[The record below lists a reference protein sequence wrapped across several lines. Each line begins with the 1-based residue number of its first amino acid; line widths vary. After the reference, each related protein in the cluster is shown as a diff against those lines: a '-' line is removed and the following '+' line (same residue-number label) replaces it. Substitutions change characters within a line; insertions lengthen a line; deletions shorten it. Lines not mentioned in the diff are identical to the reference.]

1 MHSHQLLRLLG
12 SHIAEHK
19 ISLADLHSSGDEE
32 SNGPADGSVRRIMV
46 PGFREMKKSMISARV
61 KERDFIKIK
70 ELLAVRTKKA
80 WLITLSQD
88 VVLASGRSD
97 DDKVVEWLKWATDTR
112 LSWND
117 FIDSGEN
124 FTTLDLKLAVGL
136 IAHFRDDRNN
146 KIINHR
152 NYSF

>member
-1 MHSHQLLRLLG
+1 MAS
-12 SHIAEHK
+12 
-19 ISLADLHSSGDEE
+19 
-32 SNGPADGSVRRIMV
+32 
-46 PGFREMKKSMISARV
+46 GFREMKKSMTTPRV
-61 KERDFIKIK
+61 KERDVIKIK
-70 ELLAVRTKKA
+70 ELPTVRTKKA

-97 DDKVVEWLKWATDTR
+97 DHVVVEWLEWATDTR

-124 FTTLDLKLAVGL
+124 CTTLDLKLAEGL

-146 KIINHR
+146 
-152 NYSF
+152 

>member
-1 MHSHQLLRLLG
+1 MAS
-12 SHIAEHK
+12 
-19 ISLADLHSSGDEE
+19 
-32 SNGPADGSVRRIMV
+32 
-46 PGFREMKKSMISARV
+46 GFREMKKSMTTARV
-61 KERDFIKIK
+61 KERYFIKIK
-70 ELLAVRTKKA
+70 ELPTVRTKKA

-124 FTTLDLKLAVGL
+124 LITLDLKLAEGL

-146 KIINHR
+146 KIHQSQN
-152 NYSF
+152 